1 MSDQHPLSAALD
13 DVVGAIRADFEAR
26 HEAREA
32 GLAASRRVIQHS
44 ANSIRAMHRGEFEQA
59 ATLLKE
65 AGENARQ
72 AQQALAG
79 FPEIYHAGFIHDAL
93 KEYAE
98 ASISVALVRRE
109 PLPTPEEIG
118 VEYPAYLNGLAEAV
132 GELRRYTLD
141 AMRRGDSEQPEALL
155 TIMDEIY
162 AQLVTF
168 DFPDAITRGLRRHT
182 DMVRGVT
189 ERTRGDLTL
198 AAMNQKL
205 EGQLAALR
213 DQLEDAD

>member
-1 MSDQHPLSAALD
+1 MPEGRPLSAALD

-32 GLAASRRVIQHS
+32 GLASSRRVIQHS

-59 ATLLKE
+59 AKLLEE
-65 AGENARQ
+65 AGQNARQ
-72 AQQALAG
+72 AQEALAD

-98 ASISVALVRRE
+98 ASISVALVRGE
-109 PLPTPEEIG
+109 PLPTPKEIA
-118 VEYPAYLNGLAEAV
+118 VEYHAYLNGLAEAV

-141 AMRRGDSEQPEALL
+141 AMRRGDTEGPEALL

-182 DMVRGVT
+182 DRVRGVT
-189 ERTRGDLTL
+189 ERTRGDLTR
-198 AAMNQKL
+198 A
-205 EGQLAALR
+205 GQLAALR
-213 DQLEDAD
+213 DQLQEAD